1 MNEFKAENAIF
12 TCVLKDNG
20 IIKELSLQPTHFYD
34 SQNQM
39 IYSAMQALSR
49 KNEPIEPFSI
59 MEQLG
64 NNNFL
69 RLGFDYFSSI
79 LKQPV
84 QEHNYKYY
92 EQQVY
97 KYWKQRRVR
106 DLIVPIAESGL
117 QDVEMI
123 QTLIKDLTNI
133 GESGT
138 QDTFKQHDLL
148 KRMRDLVDK
157 EQPKGFS
164 GIPTGYS
171 EIDLKID
178 GLQKKTSTIIAA
190 RPSMGKTAFVLAVA
204 NNLMKR
210 DVIPA
215 IFSLEMDEASLV
227 KRMITSIAQLDG
239 FRAKNPYHRFD
250 DKEKEKWR
258 TAIEFLETSTF
269 YIYDKPA
276 QTINEM
282 RAKVR
287 QIKNLHPGKEVVV
300 LIDYLTL
307 IKPNSQYNGNSHQQV
322 TEISAD
328 LKSMAKE
335 FDIPVVTLAQL
346 SRSVEQRSDKR
357 PMMSDIRESGSIEQD
372 ADVIMFLYRDSY
384 YNKET
389 EQQNTLEVNVAK
401 CRDGEIGT
409 ALLYYDKSKNVIR
422 NRGAN

>member
-1 MNEFKAENAIF
+1 MNEFKAETAIF
-12 TCVLKDNG
+12 TCVMKDNR
-20 IIKELSLQPTHFYD
+20 IIKELSLQPSHFYD
-34 SQNQM
+34 QQNQM

-49 KNEPIEPFSI
+49 KKEPIEPFSI
-59 MEQLG
+59 IEQLG

-69 RLGFDYFSSI
+69 QLGFDYFSSI
-79 LKQPV
+79 MKQPV

-106 DLIVPIAESGL
+106 ELIVPIAESGL
-117 QDVEMI
+117 EDIEMI

-138 QDTFKQHDLL
+138 QDTFNQHELL

-157 EQPKGFS
+157 EQPKGLS
-164 GIPTGYS
+164 GLPTGYTD
-171 EIDLKID
+171 IDVKID
-178 GLQKKTSTIIAA
+178 GLQKKNSIIIGA
-190 RPSMGKTAFVLAVA
+190 RPSMGKTAFILAIS
-204 NNLMKR
+204 NNMMK
-210 DVIPA
+210 DNVIPV
-215 IFSLEMDEASLV
+215 IFSLEMDETSLL
-227 KRMITSIAQLDG
+227 KRMITSISKISG
-239 FRAKNPYHRFD
+239 FKAKNPYHRTN
-250 DKEKEKWR
+250 DKEKQEWK

-269 YIYDKPA
+269 YIYDKPG

-287 QIKNLHPGKEVVV
+287 QVKNLHPSKDVVV
-300 LIDYLTL
+300 FIDYLTL
-307 IKPNSQYNGNSHQQV
+307 IKPNNMYNGNSHQQV

-357 PMMSDIRESGSIEQD
+357 PMMSDLRESGSIEQD
-372 ADVIMFLYRDSY
+372 ADVIMFLYRDAY
-384 YNKET
+384 YNDKT
-389 EQQNTLEVNVAK
+389 EQPNTLEVNIAK
-401 CRDGEIGT
+401 CRDGEVGT
-409 ALLYYDKSKNVIR
+409 AYLYYDKSKNVIR